1 MSLQVVKFDES
12 VLRQETKDVDIP
24 VPGDIKLLAAQM
36 IQTMVEAKGLG
47 LAAPQ
52 VDRPERLFVA
62 VLADT
67 YHVFINPVI
76 VETSDAQS
84 TDEEACLSLPGVVVK
99 VRRPKIVWVT
109 YYDAAGV
116 LHERKKFKR
125 MHARVV
131 QHELDHLEGKLIVDY
146 ANGFQFGE

>member
-1 MSLQVVKFDES
+1 MSLKVVKFDEL

-24 VPGDIKLLAAQM
+24 VPGDIKLLVAQM
-36 IQTMVEAKGLG
+36 IHTMVEVNGLG

-52 VDRPERLFVA
+52 VDRSERLFVA
-62 VLADT
+62 VLGES

-84 TDEEACLSLPGVVVK
+84 TDKEACLSLPGVVVK

-131 QHELDHLEGKLIVDY
+131 QHEIDHLEGKLIVDY
-146 ANGFQFGE
+146 ATGFQFGE